1 MMSARLLRAGDAG
14 GDHDAARS
22 RRGFYAWIDW
32 SYTGMLAFS
41 MRFGFLVA
49 LVALCGH
56 RSSSVPLYKVLKQ
69 EYIPSDVDEAEFE
82 VAVTAPEGISLA
94 AMDEVMQAVSAEL
107 RSIPGVTLVMANS
120 GSSFLGSVNVG
131 NAYVRIAPHEGR
143 TFSLTRL
150 WHALWAGDPG
160 QAFRGNYTQREMILE
175 VRRRLK
181 SSVTCVPRRA
191 ISRRLTSVPGILKST
206 SLSAVPTSRRCQ
218 PMPSNCAPSPRPWAW
233 WTLTPRSSSTSLNSV
248 WRSTGP
254 APLT

>member
-1 MMSARLLRAGDAG
+1 M
-14 GDHDAARS
+14 
-22 RRGFYAWIDW
+22 
-32 SYTGMLAFS
+32 
-41 MRFGFLVA
+41 
-49 LVALCGH
+49 
-56 RSSSVPLYKVLKQ
+56 
-69 EYIPSDVDEAEFE
+69 
-82 VAVTAPEGISLA
+82 
-94 AMDEVMQAVSAEL
+94 SAEL

-120 GSSFLGSVNVG
+120 GSSFLGSVNAG

-181 SSVTCVPRRA
+181 SSVTLRTAARNFPSFNIGAGNFEIDFA
-191 ISRRLTSVPGILKST
+191 IRGPDLET
-206 SLSAVPTSRRCQ
+206 LSAHAEQLRSQSADPGPGGR
-218 PMPSNCAPSPRPWAW
+218 W
-233 WTLTPRSSSTSLNSV
+233 TPRSSSTSLNSV